1 MVHPAAQGTTRRE
14 TNMDDASQISK
25 MKVADLKK
33 ELKARG
39 LPVTGNKNELVERL
53 QEALEADGNVPLGT
67 VDGEDEE
74 FDEEEI
80 LGGDDMDTV
89 DIGKLTPQ
97 EEAAALGVNISVR
110 DVSTM
115 LEQPEKKKISLKR
128 SEPPVPTAPTTPP
141 PTEASKENTSPESQ
155 SEGQEDGVPSKKLIR
170 LSSTENKTQI
180 EARAERFGI
189 PLNEEARKQARAER
203 FAGNSTT
210 TAVNK
215 KPAKL
220 SMETGGTDIEKLK
233 ARAKRFGEVT
243 SKSLTKVSELE
254 KMKQRQERFAAG
266 GTETKT
272 AGTEKVAI
280 TSPDDAK
287 AARAARF
294 ASTTSSEDE
303 MKKKRAERFGIQ

>member
-1 MVHPAAQGTTRRE
+1 MKDTWHIAGIKV
-14 TNMDDASQISK
+14 

-110 DVSTM
+110 DELNTTDLNQVSTM

-210 TAVNK
+210 TTVNK

>member
-1 MVHPAAQGTTRRE
+1 
-14 TNMDDASQISK
+14 MDDASQISK

-110 DVSTM
+110 DELNTTDLNQVSTM

-210 TAVNK
+210 TTVNK

>member
-1 MVHPAAQGTTRRE
+1 
-14 TNMDDASQISK
+14 MDDASQISK

>member
-1 MVHPAAQGTTRRE
+1 MKDTWHIAG
-14 TNMDDASQISK
+14 I
-25 MKVADLKK
+25 KVADLKK

-110 DVSTM
+110 DELNTTDLNQVSTM

-210 TAVNK
+210 TTVNK

-243 SKSLTKVSELE
+243 SKSLTKVTCNVSELE

>member
-1 MVHPAAQGTTRRE
+1 MNLSCLHHSPE

-80 LGGDDMDTV
+80 LGGDDMDAV

-203 FAGNSTT
+203 FAGNSTS
-210 TAVNK
+210 TAINK

-254 KMKQRQERFAAG
+254 KMKQRQERFGAG

-272 AGTEKVAI
+272 AGTEKKVI

>member
-1 MVHPAAQGTTRRE
+1 
-14 TNMDDASQISK
+14 MDDASQISK

-80 LGGDDMDTV
+80 LGGDDDMDAV

-110 DVSTM
+110 DELNSTDLNQVSTM

-170 LSSTENKTQI
+170 LSSTENKTHI

-243 SKSLTKVSELE
+243 SKSLTKVTCNVSELE

-266 GTETKT
+266 GTETKP

-294 ASTTSSEDE
+294 TASSSSEDE
-303 MKKKRAERFGIQ
+303 IKKKRAERFGTQ

>member
-1 MVHPAAQGTTRRE
+1 
-14 TNMDDASQISK
+14 MDDASQISK

-210 TAVNK
+210 TTVNK

>member
-1 MVHPAAQGTTRRE
+1 MKDTWHIAGIKV
-14 TNMDDASQISK
+14 

-210 TAVNK
+210 TTVNK

-243 SKSLTKVSELE
+243 SKSLTKVTCNVSELE

>member
-1 MVHPAAQGTTRRE
+1 M
-14 TNMDDASQISK
+14 
-25 MKVADLKK
+25 
-33 ELKARG
+33 
-39 LPVTGNKNELVERL
+39 TGNKNELVERL

-210 TAVNK
+210 TTVNK

>member
-1 MVHPAAQGTTRRE
+1 
-14 TNMDDASQISK
+14 MDDASQISK

-210 TAVNK
+210 TTVNK

-243 SKSLTKVSELE
+243 SKSLTKVTCNVSELE